1 VATRRGGESELTMA
15 LEHQFKQ
22 RIETAGAIFV
32 KFEGGS
38 VYFQDAPDK
47 PIISLYAFCCD
58 RENIHLAIK
67 GQREELSIDQWEK
80 LI

>member
-1 VATRRGGESELTMA
+1 MGEFLAGAKA
-15 LEHQFKQ
+15 LGLEFQFRQ
-22 RIETAGAIFV
+22 RIESAGAIFV

-38 VYFQDAPDK
+38 VYFRDAPDK
-47 PIISLYAFCCD
+47 PVISLYAFCCD
-58 RENIHLAIK
+58 AENIRLAIK